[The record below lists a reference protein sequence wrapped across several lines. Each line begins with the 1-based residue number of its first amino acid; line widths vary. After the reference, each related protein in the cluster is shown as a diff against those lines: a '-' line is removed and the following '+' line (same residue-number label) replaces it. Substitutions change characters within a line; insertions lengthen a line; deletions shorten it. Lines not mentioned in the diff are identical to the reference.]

1 VRLPRVVV
9 AAAASGQGKTTI
21 AVGLMAALSRAGHV
35 VAGAK
40 VGPDYIDPGYH
51 ALATGRPGRN
61 LDPWLQGEAR
71 ILPLLAYAAG
81 TPTPADLTIIEGVM
95 GLFDGRLGADGWA
108 STAHLAALSASPV
121 LLVIDISSAAR
132 TVAAL
137 VHGLRSFDARVHV
150 AGVILNKAGSTRHA
164 DEVRRSV
171 EQLGLPVLGVLLRD
185 AGVSAPSRHLG
196 LVPAAERPEASAAL
210 DRLAEQTAALVD
222 LPAVL
227 DLARAAPEV
236 DTSPWSPWDSVP
248 AGESS
253 GVPGGEPAGVPGRV
267 PGRVGSRVVAVAGGR
282 AFTFRYAETDEILR
296 AHGLEPVVFDPALD
310 TELPAGTSG
319 IYLGGGFP
327 EVHAG
332 ALSSNRRLLAQVRE
346 AIHSGVPTVAECAGL
361 LYLADAVDGHRMV
374 GAVPTSAAMHPR
386 LMLRYREA
394 TAPADTLLAAAGA
407 TLRGHEFHRTRT
419 TPGHGDTPAWLFD
432 VGPQGGIDGE
442 VDGRRGGV
450 PEGWSLDP
458 AGLGRPTVHASYLH
472 LHWAGQPQAAA
483 RFAAAVRA
491 GLSWSAALG
500 SPPPVALL
508 EPPAASGSEPPAEEL
523 PATVDESA
531 EVDPLEHHGDTE
543 LAVGLH
549 DFAVNVRLPGP
560 PQWLAQQLRDAVG
573 ELGAYPDI
581 TAARRALADRH
592 GVSEQHV
599 LPTAGA
605 AEAFVLIAR
614 ALRPRAPLVVHPQ
627 FTEPEAAL
635 RRAGIT
641 PERLVLE
648 RSRGFTLDPTQVPQ
662 EADLVIVGNPTNPT
676 GVLHPRATLAAL
688 RRPGRTLVVDEAF
701 LDTIA
706 GEADSLI
713 GADLTGLLVLR
724 SLTKMWGVAGVRA
737 GYVVGDP
744 HLLSALARHQPHWA
758 VGSLAAT
765 VMVATTT
772 PAAGREAHA
781 AALDLAR
788 WRAHLTR
795 GLIGLGLA
803 PIPSATSFV
812 LVEVGVGVRERLR
825 RAGYAVRRGDTFP
838 GLSPA
843 WVRIAVRDPQLTDG
857 LLRELAAIL
866 DAQERSA

>member
-1 VRLPRVVV
+1 
-9 AAAASGQGKTTI
+9 
-21 AVGLMAALSRAGHV
+21 
-35 VAGAK
+35 
-40 VGPDYIDPGYH
+40 
-51 ALATGRPGRN
+51 
-61 LDPWLQGEAR
+61 
-71 ILPLLAYAAG
+71 
-81 TPTPADLTIIEGVM
+81 M
-95 GLFDGRLGADGWA
+95 G
-108 STAHLAALSASPV
+108 
-121 LLVIDISSAAR
+121 
-132 TVAAL
+132 
-137 VHGLRSFDARVHV
+137 
-150 AGVILNKAGSTRHA
+150 
-164 DEVRRSV
+164 
-171 EQLGLPVLGVLLRD
+171 
-185 AGVSAPSRHLG
+185 
-196 LVPAAERPEASAAL
+196 
-210 DRLAEQTAALVD
+210 
-222 LPAVL
+222 
-227 DLARAAPEV
+227 
-236 DTSPWSPWDSVP
+236 
-248 AGESS
+248 
-253 GVPGGEPAGVPGRV
+253 
-267 PGRVGSRVVAVAGGR
+267 
-282 AFTFRYAETDEILR
+282 
-296 AHGLEPVVFDPALD
+296 
-310 TELPAGTSG
+310 
-319 IYLGGGFP
+319 
-327 EVHAG
+327 
-332 ALSSNRRLLAQVRE
+332 
-346 AIHSGVPTVAECAGL
+346 
-361 LYLADAVDGHRMV
+361 
-374 GAVPTSAAMHPR
+374 
-386 LMLRYREA
+386 
-394 TAPADTLLAAAGA
+394 
-407 TLRGHEFHRTRT
+407 
-419 TPGHGDTPAWLFD
+419 
-432 VGPQGGIDGE
+432 
-442 VDGRRGGV
+442 
-450 PEGWSLDP
+450 
-458 AGLGRPTVHASYLH
+458 
-472 LHWAGQPQAAA
+472 
-483 RFAAAVRA
+483 
-491 GLSWSAALG
+491 
-500 SPPPVALL
+500 
-508 EPPAASGSEPPAEEL
+508 
-523 PATVDESA
+523 ESA

-560 PQWLAQQLRDAVG
+560 PEWLAQQLRDAVG
-573 ELGAYPDI
+573 ELGAYPDT

-676 GVLHPRATLAAL
+676 GISHPRATLQAL

-713 GADLTGLLVLR
+713 GGDLSGLLVLR

-744 HLLSALARHQPHWA
+744 HLLIALARHQPHWA
-758 VGSLAAT
+758 VSSLAAA

-772 PAAGREAHA
+772 PAARREAHA

-795 GLIGLGLA
+795 GLTGLGLA